1 MEKANEN
8 LTLEK
13 EKNRTIEANLRDKE
27 KELSDTKIDLRIARL
42 ETKTAEAQVAK
53 LEENAKFVNC
63 TQLKVTIIKCA

>member
-13 EKNRTIEANLRDKE
+13 EKNRTIEAKLRDKE

-42 ETKTAEAQVAK
+42 ETKTAEAQVSK
-53 LEENAKFVNC
+53 LEENSKYVNY
-63 TQLKVTIIKCA
+63 TQLEV